1 MLRNKKF
8 SSWTGKS
15 MYEAIVPKNHYLR
28 KLNELADWAEL
39 AEGIFPCCKGEFQA
53 GSSPLSP
60 VTLLK
65 MIFLSYLY
73 DKSDRETERYCN
85 ENIPRK
91 YFIEIAIDERA
102 PDHSSLTRFRDRILR
117 HYGGAGYFEKLFEK
131 VVRLIAAHPDI
142 DFGDSQIIDS
152 SAVEAKVKRCK
163 EKDEEPRDP
172 DARTGCKGTEKKKDR
187 DGKTAE
193 IPKFFFGYKKHTSVE
208 NLHRFITGTIVTS
221 GEKAD
226 NVFFQDLLWHD
237 IAMRGMPAGYYA
249 DKGYDDGEHHLLLNE
264 LGIGDGIALRSF
276 RFKDDGRYAIWK
288 MIAESDYYKQ
298 KKNERYKVE
307 AVFGDEKNSHGMRK
321 CRYIG
326 LVKTKVQIYMT
337 DITCNLKKFM
347 KVVFDISPRACTA

>member
-15 MYEAIVPKNHYLR
+15 MYEAIVPKNHCLR

-117 HYGGAGYFEKLFEK
+117 HYGGAG
-131 VVRLIAAHPDI
+131 
-142 DFGDSQIIDS
+142 
-152 SAVEAKVKRCK
+152 
-163 EKDEEPRDP
+163 
-172 DARTGCKGTEKKKDR
+172 
-187 DGKTAE
+187 
-193 IPKFFFGYKKHTSVE
+193 
-208 NLHRFITGTIVTS
+208 
-221 GEKAD
+221 
-226 NVFFQDLLWHD
+226 
-237 IAMRGMPAGYYA
+237 
-249 DKGYDDGEHHLLLNE
+249 
-264 LGIGDGIALRSF
+264 
-276 RFKDDGRYAIWK
+276 
-288 MIAESDYYKQ
+288 
-298 KKNERYKVE
+298 
-307 AVFGDEKNSHGMRK
+307 
-321 CRYIG
+321 
-326 LVKTKVQIYMT
+326 
-337 DITCNLKKFM
+337 
-347 KVVFDISPRACTA
+347 